1 VSTAPTTAPPRW
13 LVVTSFLLAVAG
25 TAVSGYLTLDHYTTL
40 APLACP
46 ENATINCV
54 KVTTSSYSTLHG
66 VPVALLGLLY
76 YLVMLVLCSPWMWR
90 SQVPRLAQVRIAA
103 ATLGV
108 AFILYLIWA
117 ELFQINAICLWCTSV
132 HLITI
137 VMFGVLVVGQ
147 SLSSSRLVTAD

>member
-1 VSTAPTTAPPRW
+1 MSPAQPPRW
-13 LVVTSFLLAVAG
+13 LVVSSFVLTIAG
-25 TAVSGYLTLDHYTTL
+25 TAVSGYLTLDHYTSL

-76 YLVMLVLCSPWMWR
+76 YVVMLVLCSPWMWR
-90 SQVPRLAQVRIAA
+90 AQQARLVQVRIGG

-137 VMFGVLVVGQ
+137 VLFGVLVVGQ
-147 SLSSSRLVTAD
+147 SLSSASAVAVS